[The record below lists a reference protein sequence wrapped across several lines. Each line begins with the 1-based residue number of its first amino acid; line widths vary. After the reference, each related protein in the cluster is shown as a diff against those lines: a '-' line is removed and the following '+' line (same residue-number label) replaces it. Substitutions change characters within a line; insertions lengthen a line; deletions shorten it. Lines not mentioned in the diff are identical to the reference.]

1 MLKFCV
7 EWTADFFYVHAEV
20 EYGHLGNVFTCY
32 KLEKEIY
39 FRSIVTEPKA
49 DRVLKPA

>member
-20 EYGHLGNVFTCY
+20 EYGHLGNVRRDTQIIDIWMNN
-32 KLEKEIY
+32 LDTIW
-39 FRSIVTEPKA
+39 
-49 DRVLKPA
+49 